1 MGLRDIGIADII
13 QRNAQQFGERPAFT
27 YVHWPVIDGAKEQ
40 EVSHRDYFQRVGRLA
55 AGLAA
60 AGIGVGDRVA
70 IISRNNGE
78 FADLYG
84 AAAWLGAILLPVNW
98 RLNAEEVAYILG
110 DGAPKLLIADAQE
123 QPRIAAMSG
132 SLPFVAGYYGIGG
145 QVAPFKPFTDLT
157 APDRPSPDIAGNA
170 DDGYLIIHT
179 AAVDGKPRGALLS
192 QANLIAAS
200 TQMLRYWQLDERDVG
215 LVALPLFHVAG
226 AGLLLGMQLAG
237 GASLM
242 PAKFEPDAAAW
253 MIMGYK
259 VTVFSEFAPM
269 LGNLLDAAVKGGRD
283 LGSLRVVTGLDSP
296 QTIARFEAAC
306 PKARFWA
313 GYGQSEVSGF
323 TTLSPFR
330 ERPGAAGRAT
340 FLSTVAVVD
349 ELDQVLPEN
358 QVGEIV
364 VRGPLVFKGYWRR
377 DADNTATLRNGWHH
391 TGDMGR
397 FDEAGYLW
405 YAGRSPAKE
414 LIKPGGENVYPAEVE
429 KAVREHEAIAE
440 VAVIGVPDAQW
451 GEAIKAVCVCR
462 PGRAVSPAELIDFVA
477 GRVARYKKPK
487 HVVFVAAL
495 PKTAQGA
502 TDRAKVKQEHGGS

>member
-1 MGLRDIGIADII
+1 MELRDIGIADII
-13 QRNAQQFGERPAFT
+13 RRNAQQFAERTAF
-27 YVHWPVIDGAKEQ
+27 VVEGRR
-40 EVSHRDYFQRVGRLA
+40 VSHRDYLQRTERLA

-60 AGIGVGDRVA
+60 AGVGAGDRVA
-70 IISRNNGE
+70 IISRNNAE
-78 FADLYG
+78 FAVLFG
-84 AAAWLGAILLPVNW
+84 AVAWLGAILLPVNW

-110 DGAPKLLIADAQE
+110 DGAPKLLIADAEE
-123 QPRIAAMSG
+123 QPRIAAMG
-132 SLPFVAGYYGIGG
+132 ASLPFITGYYGIGANI
-145 QVAPFKPFTDLT
+145 APFKPFAELT
-157 APDRPSPDIAGNA
+157 ASDRPAPDIAGNA

-237 GASLM
+237 GASLIL
-242 PAKFEPDAAAW
+242 PKFEAESAVRLIAAE
-253 MIMGYK
+253 K
-259 VTVFSEFAPM
+259 VSVLSEFAPM
-269 LGNLLDAAVKGGRD
+269 LGNLLDEASKGGGD
-283 LGSLRVVTGLDSP
+283 LGSLRVATGLDSP
-296 QTIARFEAAC
+296 ETIARFEAAC

-323 TTLSPFR
+323 TTLAPFR
-330 ERPGAAGRAT
+330 ERPGAAGCAA

-349 ELDQVLPEN
+349 ELDQLLPAN

-377 DADNTATLRNGWHH
+377 DADNAVTFRNGWHH

-451 GEAIKAVCVCR
+451 GEAITAVCVCR
-462 PGRAVSPAELIDFVA
+462 PGRSVTPAELIDFVA
-477 GRVARYKKPK
+477 GRIARYKKPK

-502 TDRAKVKQEHGGS
+502 TDRAKVKQEHGGA

>member
-1 MGLRDIGIADII
+1 MGLRDIGIADIVR
-13 QRNAQQFGERPAFT
+13 RNAQQFGERAAFT
-27 YVHWPVIDGAKEQ
+27 VEGRS
-40 EVSHRDYFQRVGRLA
+40 VSHRDYLQRVERLA

-60 AGIGVGDRVA
+60 AGVGAGDRVA
-70 IISRNNGE
+70 IISRNNLE

-84 AAAWLGAILLPVNW
+84 AVAWLGAILLPVNW
-98 RLNAEEVAYILG
+98 RLNVEEVAYILG
-110 DGAPKLLIADAQE
+110 DGAPRMLIADAEE
-123 QPRIAAMSG
+123 QPRIAAMSA
-132 SLPFVAGYYGIGG
+132 SLPFVQGYYGIGG
-145 QVAPFKPFTDLT
+145 HILPFRPVAELT
-157 APDRPSPDIAGNA
+157 VPDRPPPGIAGNPE
-170 DDGYLIIHT
+170 DGYLIIHT
-179 AAVDGKPRGALLS
+179 AAVDGRARGALLS
-192 QANLIAAS
+192 QSNLIAAGA
-200 TQMLRYWQLDERDVG
+200 QMLRYWQLDERDIG

-226 AGLLLGMQLAG
+226 AGLLLGIQLAG
-237 GASLM
+237 GASLIL
-242 PAKFEPDAAAW
+242 PKFEAESAAR
-253 MIMGYK
+253 MIAVDK

-269 LGNLLDAAVKGGRD
+269 LGNLLDAAAKGGGD

-296 QTIARFEAAC
+296 ETIARFEAAC
-306 PKARFWA
+306 PAARFWA

-349 ELDQVLPEN
+349 ELDQALPEN
-358 QVGEIV
+358 QVGEIA

-377 DADNTATLRNGWHH
+377 EADNAVTFRNGWHH

-440 VAVIGVPDAQW
+440 VAVIGVFDAQW

-462 PGRAVSPAELIDFVA
+462 PGRSVSAAELIDFVA
-477 GRVARYKKPK
+477 GRIARYKKPK

-495 PKTAQGA
+495 PKTAHGA
-502 TDRAKVKQEHGGS
+502 TDRAKVKQEHGGA

>member
-13 QRNAQQFGERPAFT
+13 RRNAQQFGERPAIVFE
-27 YVHWPVIDGAKEQ
+27 GRR
-40 EVSHRDYFQRVGRLA
+40 VSHRDHLQRVERLA

-60 AGIGVGDRVA
+60 AGVGVGDRVA
-70 IISRNNGE
+70 VISRNTLD

-84 AAAWLGAILLPVNW
+84 AVAWLGAILLPVNW
-98 RLNAEEVAYILG
+98 RLNAEEAAYILG
-110 DGAPKLLIADAQE
+110 DATPKLLIADAEE
-123 QPRIAAMSG
+123 QARIAAMSG
-132 SLPFVAGYYGIGG
+132 SLSFVAGYYGIGG
-145 QVAPFKPFTDLT
+145 HIAPFKPFAEMT
-157 APDRPSPDIAGNA
+157 APDRPVPEIAGA
-170 DDGYLIIHT
+170 PDDGYLIIHT

-192 QANLIAAS
+192 QANLVAAS

-237 GASLM
+237 GASLIL
-242 PAKFEPDAAAW
+242 PKFEAESAVRLIAAE
-253 MIMGYK
+253 K
-259 VTVFSEFAPM
+259 VTVISEFAPM
-269 LGNLLDAAVKGGRD
+269 LGNLLDEAAKGGGD

-296 QTIARFEAAC
+296 ATIARFEAAC

-330 ERPGAAGRAT
+330 ERPGAAGRAA

-377 DADNTATLRNGWHH
+377 DADNAVTFRNGWHH

-397 FDEAGYLW
+397 FDAAGYLW

-451 GEAIKAVCVCR
+451 GEAVKAVCVCR
-462 PGRAVSPAELIDFVA
+462 PGCAVSPAELIDFVA
-477 GRVARYKKPK
+477 GRIARYKKPK

>member
-13 QRNAQQFGERPAFT
+13 RRNARHFAEHTAFSFE
-27 YVHWPVIDGAKEQ
+27 DRL
-40 EVSHRDYFQRVGRLA
+40 VSHRDYLQRVERLA
-55 AGLAA
+55 AGVAA
-60 AGIGVGDRVA
+60 AGIGAGDRVA
-70 IISRNNGE
+70 VISRNNAE

-110 DGAPKLLIADAQE
+110 DGAPKLLIADAEE
-123 QPRIAAMSG
+123 QPRIAALSG

-145 QVAPFKPFTDLT
+145 HIAPFKPFAELT
-157 APDRPSPDIAGNA
+157 ASDRPPPDVAANPE
-170 DDGYLIIHT
+170 DGYLIIPT
-179 AAVDGKPRGALLS
+179 AAIDGKPRGALLS
-192 QANLIAAS
+192 QSNLIAAS

-226 AGLLLGMQLAG
+226 AGLLLGMLLAG
-237 GASLM
+237 GASLIL
-242 PAKFEPDAAAW
+242 PKFEPESAAR
-253 MIMGYK
+253 MIAGYN

-269 LGNLLDAAVKGGRD
+269 LGNLLDKAAEGIGD

-296 QTIARFEAAC
+296 ETIARFEAAC

-323 TTLSPFR
+323 TTLSPWR

-340 FLSTVAVVD
+340 FLSAVAVVD
-349 ELDQVLPEN
+349 ELDQLLPE
-358 QVGEIV
+358 QKTGEIV

-377 DADNTATLRNGWHH
+377 DADNAVTFRNGWHH

-429 KAVREHEAIAE
+429 KAIREHAAIAE

-462 PGRAVSPAELIDFVA
+462 AGREVSPAELIDFVA
-477 GRVARYKKPK
+477 GRIARYKKPK

-495 PKTAQGA
+495 PKAASGA
-502 TDRAKVKQEHGGS
+502 VDRARVKEEHGGA